1 MHMNTVA
8 LRHGH
13 ILLYQDTAAC
23 RIPTSFL
30 CLFLC
35 FSGFIYETVQFRRT
49 LLELSN
55 TKIMQ
60 NNKSRRR
67 ISSVLRLSSTASS
80 STCSESHRYKQ
91 HQPTHRAAGFS
102 FLEARSHAG
111 CKAASTLRKCR
122 VSICEEA
129 HTPCSLSSALSCSP
143 THHNPACQNWP

>member
-1 MHMNTVA
+1 MHGQLMHMNTA
-8 LRHGH
+8 APRHGP
-13 ILLYQDTAAC
+13 ILLYQDTTAC

-91 HQPTHRAAGFS
+91 HQPAHRAAGFS
-102 FLEARSHAG
+102 FLEARSHADVKQQA
-111 CKAASTLRKCR
+111 CYTNAEFPSARK
-122 VSICEEA
+122 
-129 HTPCSLSSALSCSP
+129 HTPLARCP
-143 THHNPACQNWP
+143 QR